1 MSFKE
6 TTRKLCM
13 LFLLKSGRRQ
23 GCPLSPQL
31 FNIVLEV
38 LAVREEK
45 EIKGIQIGKEVK
57 FLLFAD
63 DMIFYIEN
71 PKDSTRKLLE
81 LINEYSKVSGYKI
94 NTQKSLAFLYTK
106 NEKRETKE
114 TIPFT
119 IAMKRIKYL

>member
-1 MSFKE
+1 M
-6 TTRKLCM
+6 
-13 LFLLKSGRRQ
+13 
-23 GCPLSPQL
+23 
-31 FNIVLEV
+31 
-38 LAVREEK
+38 REEK
-45 EIKGIQIGKEVK
+45 EIKGIQTGKEVK

-71 PKDSTRKLLE
+71 PKDSIRKLLE

-119 IAMKRIKYL
+119 IAMKIIKYLWINSPKETKRLTCTKL